1 MRMLMGIDGINK
13 NKEAIIS
20 MMSYFGVYNNCA
32 FL

>member
-20 MMSYFGVYNNCA
+20 INIYDELFRSM
-32 FL
+32 